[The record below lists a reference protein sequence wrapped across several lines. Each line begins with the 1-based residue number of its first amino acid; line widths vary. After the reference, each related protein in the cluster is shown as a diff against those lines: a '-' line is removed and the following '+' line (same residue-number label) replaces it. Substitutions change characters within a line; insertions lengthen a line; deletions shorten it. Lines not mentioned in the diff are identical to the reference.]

1 MNVGEGGSAR
11 PVVGGRGRATLP
23 YDDAHERK
31 QMTTITLESPI
42 RRGEQE
48 IREIAFLTPA
58 GTGWLRGVKIFDLAQ
73 MDVAALT
80 TVLPRITD
88 PALTEAEIRNTLA
101 AADLFALG
109 AEVVDFLVPK
119 SARAENPATQTG

>member
-1 MNVGEGGSAR
+1 MEN
-11 PVVGGRGRATLP
+11 
-23 YDDAHERK
+23 
-31 QMTTITLESPI
+31 PI
-42 RRGEQE
+42 RRGENFVPVVE
-48 IREIAFLTPA
+48 IIAPS
-58 GTGWLRGVKIFDLAQ
+58 GTGWLRGIKIFDLAQ

-80 TVLPRITD
+80 TVLPRITH
-88 PALTEAEIRNTLA
+88 PALTEAEIRNTLS